1 MLVSLCKKKENR
13 SFVWWFCKD
22 WSQGTRGHPID
33 VYFAMSSLKLP
44 PQSLSSVALRAPTSV
59 AETNYFLQCVGG
71 KVYFVFISSFPNH
84 FSVQSPHYSTATDAK
99 RNKGFFLGGGG
110 DPILFNCFHY
120 EVFFLFVFFFN
131 LGCVIFNDVPLCPAV
146 ASWPCWGRVG
156 PLDILSD
163 LGWFLFYFSEPVLI
177 GRTAFMPNQRFIVV
191 TTADTIWHS
200 LLVRLVWE
208 VSVIS

>member
-1 MLVSLCKKKENR
+1 MPSQQSSTSAVCLVYRKPNVKNGIEIQFSKCFCFLWWICSPPLKKTKSLAIVQCEYELMFVVTCIHGGGGVVPMLVSLCKKKENR

-99 RNKGFFLGGGG
+99 RNKGFFFGGGG
-110 DPILFNCFHY
+110 ILFYLIAFTMR
-120 EVFFLFVFFFN
+120 FFFFV
-131 LGCVIFNDVPLCPAV
+131 CF
-146 ASWPCWGRVG
+146 
-156 PLDILSD
+156 
-163 LGWFLFYFSEPVLI
+163 FF
-177 GRTAFMPNQRFIVV
+177 
-191 TTADTIWHS
+191 
-200 LLVRLVWE
+200 
-208 VSVIS
+208 

>member
-1 MLVSLCKKKENR
+1 MALRSSFQNVFVFSEEFVPLLLKKTKSLAIVQCEYELMFVVTCIHGGGGGVPMLVSLCKKKENR

-110 DPILFNCFHY
+110 ILFYLIAFTMR
-120 EVFFLFVFFFN
+120 FFFFV
-131 LGCVIFNDVPLCPAV
+131 CF
-146 ASWPCWGRVG
+146 
-156 PLDILSD
+156 
-163 LGWFLFYFSEPVLI
+163 FF
-177 GRTAFMPNQRFIVV
+177 
-191 TTADTIWHS
+191 
-200 LLVRLVWE
+200 
-208 VSVIS
+208 